1 MNTTTENDLLA
12 VDKTAFD
19 IAIMKAMVLS
29 VQNLAR
35 QVEQLTKRVERLEG
49 NDDGK
54 DISQ

>member
-1 MNTTTENDLLA
+1 MNTTIESDLTV
-12 VDKTAFD
+12 VDKAAFEV
-19 IAIMKAMVLS
+19 AIMQAMVLS

-35 QVEQLTKRVERLEG
+35 QVEQLTVRVERLEG

>member
-1 MNTTTENDLLA
+1 MNTTIESDLTV
-12 VDKTAFD
+12 VDKEAFE
-19 IAIMKAMVLS
+19 IAIMQAMVLS

>member
-1 MNTTTENDLLA
+1 MNTTIESDLTV
-12 VDKTAFD
+12 VDKAAFE
-19 IAIMKAMVLS
+19 IAIMQAMVLS